1 MRRKRL
7 RNHVGRCHAGAM
19 TQKPLERHEVAER
32 LKERIY
38 VTFTAL
44 AVVLALASH
53 GDPTAVRALATLVVA
68 VIATL
73 LAVFTAEMLARMTVN
88 ERLLSRDEM
97 RHIVGVSVGAIGA
110 ITLPAVFLVISALGG
125 WSAEAAL
132 RASAFALVAAL
143 AANGYL
149 AVRRARL
156 PRWQRVVAF
165 LAEAVL
171 GLAVIGLEILV
182 HR

>member
-1 MRRKRL
+1 MV
-7 RNHVGRCHAGAM
+7 H
-19 TQKPLERHEVAER
+19 QPLEKHEVAER

-53 GDPTAVRALATLVVA
+53 GHPTAIRSLATLVVA

-73 LAVFTAEMLARMTVN
+73 LAVFTAELLARMTVN

-97 RHIVGVSVGAIGA
+97 RHILGVSVGAIGA
-110 ITLPAVFLVISALGG
+110 ITLPAIFLLISALGG
-125 WSAEAAL
+125 WSTDAAL

-143 AANGYL
+143 AVNGYV

-156 PRWQRVVAF
+156 PAWQRAVAL

>member
-1 MRRKRL
+1 
-7 RNHVGRCHAGAM
+7 M
-19 TQKPLERHEVAER
+19 TRPKLESHEAAER

-53 GDPTAVRALATLVVA
+53 GHPTAVRALGTLVVA

-88 ERLLSRDEM
+88 ERLLSRAELQ
-97 RHIVGVSVGAIGA
+97 HIVGVSLGAVGAIA
-110 ITLPAVFLVISALGG
+110 LPVIFLLLSAFGV
-125 WSAEAAL
+125 WPPESAL
-132 RASAFALVAAL
+132 RASALALVAAL
-143 AANGYL
+143 AVNGYV
-149 AVRRARL
+149 AVRQARL
-156 PRWQRVVAF
+156 PRWQRAIAF

-171 GLAVIGLEILV
+171 GLAVIGLELLV